1 MHPKLFLPSLLLLG
15 FTACAPR
22 AGAATPQ
29 VTASATLPP
38 SEAFATPAGGCSVIQ
53 AIPTPNLL
61 TALPAIDASDYVRG
75 RENAPVTMLVY
86 CDFQS
91 AQCQAF
97 AGVMDELLKNHPADL
112 QVVFRPLPALGVLD
126 KSLLSVEAALAAGE
140 QGKFWELRDLLHSRY
155 SEWVDLSP
163 PQFEAWIQAQAGGL
177 GLEAE
182 KFRAGL
188 KSPETE
194 ARARSRYDAA
204 RQSGVNA
211 IPLVFINGNLQ
222 QAYVLDYASL
232 EATIALVALG
242 ARQFKA
248 CPPFEI
254 DPSRQYI
261 ARLRTEKGE
270 IVIQLF
276 ADKAPLAVNS
286 FVFLARQGWFNGVT
300 FHRVIPGFIAQAGD
314 PSGTGRGG
322 PGYFFKN
329 EISDLKFDQ
338 PGRVGMANAGPDT
351 NGSQFFITYAPQPH
365 LDGMFTIFGQVL
377 RGMDVLES
385 LTRRDPSQPGFLPPG
400 DRILEVNI
408 EER

>member
-29 VTASATLPP
+29 ATASTTLPP
-38 SEAFATPAGGCSVIQ
+38 SEAFATPAGGCSVIR

-61 TALPAIDASDYVRG
+61 TALPAIEASDYIRG
-75 RENAPVTMLVY
+75 RENAPVTMLAY

-91 AQCQAF
+91 AQCQTF
-97 AGVMDELLKNHPADL
+97 ASVMDELLKNHPADL
-112 QVVFRPLPALGVLD
+112 QVVFRPLPALGILD
-126 KSLLSVEAALAAGE
+126 KSLLAVEAALAAGE

-155 SEWVDLSP
+155 SEWVNLSP
-163 PQFEAWIQAQAGGL
+163 PQFEAWIQAQASSL
-177 GLEAE
+177 GLEPE

-204 RQSGVNA
+204 RQIGVNA

-242 ARQFKA
+242 ARQFKS

-261 ARLRTEKGE
+261 ARLRTETGE

-276 ADKAPLAVNS
+276 ADRAPLAVNS

-300 FHRVIPGFIAQAGD
+300 FHRVIPGFVAQAGD

-385 LTRRDPSQPGFLPPG
+385 LTQRDPSQPGFLPPG

>member
-1 MHPKLFLPSLLLLG
+1 MMILFGLA
-15 FTACAPR
+15 ACAPR
-22 AGAATPQ
+22 TGTATPPL
-29 VTASATLPP
+29 TASATLLP

-53 AIPTPNLL
+53 TIPTPNLL
-61 TALPAIDASDYVRG
+61 TALPAPDASDYVRG
-75 RENAPVTMLVY
+75 RENAPVTMLTY

-97 AGVMDELLKNHPADL
+97 ASVLDELLKNHPADL
-112 QVVFRPLPALGVLD
+112 RVVFRPLPALGVLD
-126 KSLLSVEAALAAGE
+126 KSLLAVEAALAAGE
-140 QGKFWELRDLLHSRY
+140 QGKFWEMRDLLHSRY
-155 SEWVDLSP
+155 DEWVNLSP
-163 PQFEAWIQAQAGGL
+163 PQFEAWIQAQASAL
-177 GLEAE
+177 GLEQE
-182 KFRAGL
+182 KFRSGW

-194 ARARSRYDAA
+194 ARARSMYDAA
-204 RQSGVNA
+204 RQIGVNA

-242 ARQFKA
+242 TRQFKT

-276 ADKAPLAVNS
+276 AEKAPLAVNS

-300 FHRVIPGFIAQAGD
+300 FHRVIPGFVAQAGD

-351 NGSQFFITYAPQPH
+351 NGSQFFITYTPQPH

-377 RGMDVLES
+377 RGMDVLEN
-385 LTRRDPSQPGFLPPG
+385 LTPRDPAQTGLLPPG